1 MISKKNLLFIHN
13 SSIALQM
20 VSFLEKYKLNK
31 KKSEIFIF
39 IENDFHNLQLI
50 REINYIFK
58 DYKIKLLV
66 LKKLKFN
73 LFTVKNFLEWK
84 EIFLINNSNHRYIK
98 YFLRKNKIRY
108 ILNNNNTPYLKKSG
122 FIINYIFQYN

>member
-1 MISKKNLLFIHN
+1 
-13 SSIALQM
+13 M
-20 VSFLEKYKLNK
+20 VSFLKKSKLDK

-39 IENDFHNLQLI
+39 IEKNFHNLQLI

-58 DYKIKLLV
+58 GYKIKLLV
-66 LKKLKFN
+66 LKKLRFN

-98 YFLRKNKIRY
+98 YFLIKNKIN
-108 ILNNNNTPYLKKSG
+108 L
-122 FIINYIFQYN
+122 

>member
-1 MISKKNLLFIHN
+1 
-13 SSIALQM
+13 M
-20 VSFLEKYKLNK
+20 VSFLKKRKLDK

-39 IENDFHNLQLI
+39 IEKNFHNLQLI

-84 EIFLINNSNHRYIK
+84 I
-98 YFLRKNKIRY
+98 
-108 ILNNNNTPYLKKSG
+108 
-122 FIINYIFQYN
+122 